1 MIEINIDSDYKMQVD
16 YFQTEPMVTS
26 VARQQEHLLHTYSG
40 TSNILASSVMC
51 DHKEVLC

>member
-1 MIEINIDSDYKMQVD
+1 MVEINIDSDYKMQVD

-26 VARQQEHLLHTYSG
+26 VVRQLERLLHAYSG

>member
-26 VARQQEHLLHTYSG
+26 VVRQLEHLLHAYSG